1 MNSKAWKKIKYW
13 RAKYKD
19 SPNGWALSQMIG
31 KDYTTTVKR
40 KKADE

>member
-13 RAKYKD
+13 REKYKD

-31 KDYTTTVKR
+31 KDYVGQQKR
-40 KKADE
+40 KKR